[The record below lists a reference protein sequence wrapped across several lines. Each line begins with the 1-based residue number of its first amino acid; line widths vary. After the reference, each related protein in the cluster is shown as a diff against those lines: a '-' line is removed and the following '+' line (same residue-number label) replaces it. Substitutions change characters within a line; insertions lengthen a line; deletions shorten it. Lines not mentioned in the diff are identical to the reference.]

1 MKPKVGLKYFVSYC
15 RLMEN
20 RDNTL
25 ASLLDCMKSNPMT
38 TGALFISKLSTA
50 SDELPYS
57 NLICQSV
64 MTPSS

>member
-38 TGALFISKLSTA
+38 TGALFISKLSV
-50 SDELPYS
+50 SDDAIILS
-57 NLICQSV
+57 HHQWQ
-64 MTPSS
+64 